1 LINCPLTVKDHV
13 KSINTFYT
21 ELIANPRDQP
31 TMAEPGPAITHLRT
45 NKWANNLISSPD
57 YKPIPTD
64 SRRLKPSTGEDG
76 YFAQTLNTPSTIPHC
91 LTLQR
96 LNLQP
101 PPTTPPT
108 WLPATKQDATTKPT
122 PTLTPP
128 DIIMIFDLR
137 SPGLSGHPSTVHGG
151 IVATLID
158 EAMSLAVAAH
168 TNAPGADAGVD
179 DNPRGEI
186 FTAQLDVRYKKRVVT
201 PALLVVKAKVIGRVG
216 RKFWVRAQALQEDE
230 ESSGGHLE
238 WTPRKVIKADA
249 MAFWIVT
256 SDSKL

>member
-1 LINCPLTVKDHV
+1 
-13 KSINTFYT
+13 
-21 ELIANPRDQP
+21 
-31 TMAEPGPAITHLRT
+31 MAEPGPAITHFGT
-45 NKWANNLISSPD
+45 NKWAKNLISSPD
-57 YKPIPTD
+57 YKAITTD

-76 YFAQTLNTPSTIPHC
+76 FFAQTLNTPSTIPHC

-101 PPTTPPT
+101 PPPTPPT
-108 WLPATKQDATTKPT
+108 WLPATKQNTTAEPT
-122 PTLTPP
+122 PSINPP
-128 DIIMIFDLR
+128 DIIMILDLQ

-168 TNAPGADAGVD
+168 ANAPAAAAGVN
-179 DNPRGEI
+179 DNSRGDI

-201 PALLVVKAKVIGRVG
+201 PALLVVKARVIGRVG
-216 RKFWVRAQALQEDE
+216 RKFWVRAQAVQEDE
-230 ESSGGHLE
+230 ASSGGHLE
-238 WTPRKVIKADA
+238 WTPRKIVKADA